1 MSLTSLAEDLVAY
14 ENGELSTLQVL
25 ELFGHLIRQ
34 DLLWNLQGSYGRAGW
49 AMIEQGLLDPET
61 GDITDVTVKALAEQ
75 GSR

>member
-1 MSLTSLAEDLVAY
+1 MLTSLAQDLVAY

-25 ELFGHLIRQ
+25 ELFGQLIRQ

-61 GDITDVTVKALAEQ
+61 GNVTDYAIERLAEM
-75 GSR
+75 S